1 MHSSASNRLQN
12 RGNQLYGETGQDI
25 FSQTTIIRTHRII
38 TVEYGFDTDTLILT
52 RRTRRL

>member
-1 MHSSASNRLQN
+1 VHSSASNYLQS
-12 RGNQLYGETGQDI
+12 RGDQLYGETGQDI
-25 FSQTTIIRTHRII
+25 FNQTVIIRTHRII